1 MQTIPD
7 VLDRARTLFGDRVVS
22 DGHADQTYAET
33 YTNAERLAGTLA
45 DAGVEEGDVVAVA
58 DWNTPA
64 FLELLYAAT
73 GMGAVVYPVNLNL
86 PPEQIGYT
94 LQKSDS
100 RWLLYSE
107 DFAGIADAFP
117 GGTMAIADLDYGER
131 RPLDATEDDLGV
143 MLFTSGTTGQPKAIR
158 YRHREMVQGALSIA
172 HQLSEYDTPASLSG
186 DNTIIPG
193 IPMFHILSW
202 GSSLIGPYLGE
213 KLVLSG
219 RFDPET
225 MAGLFERE
233 DEPWTNLVPTM
244 VGQVLQTDADLGG
257 LKLATGGSAIPR
269 DLMDRLHD
277 RGVEFSTI
285 YGGTDMLA
293 ASISI
298 RTDAAREEGA
308 DYLRRV
314 THPVPFGEFRLER
327 HEGMEEDMGEIY
339 FRAPW
344 LPDGYYGD
352 PEKTANT
359 FVDGWFRT
367 GDVGRRTRDGGVM
380 VLDRLKDT
388 IKSGGEWIPSS
399 VLESVISEVPSV
411 AQVAVLGTPDEEW
424 GERPIAVVTAVEG
437 SDVDADAIREY
448 LEEQAAAG
456 RINEWWIPDAFHA
469 IDEMPLTSTGKIKKA
484 ELESE
489 VDVSTT

>member
-1 MQTIPD
+1 MQTIPA
-7 VLDRARTLFGDRVVS
+7 VLDRARTLFADRVVS
-22 DGHADQTYAET
+22 DGQAEQTYAET
-33 YTNAERLAGTLA
+33 YENAERLAGTLA
-45 DAGVEEGDVVAVA
+45 DAGVEAGDVVAVA

-64 FLELLYAAT
+64 FLELLYAVA

-117 GGTMAIADLDYGER
+117 GETMEITGLEYGER
-131 RPLDATEDDLGV
+131 RPLDAAEDDLGV

-172 HQLSEYDTPASLSG
+172 HQLAEYDTPASLSG
-186 DNTIIPG
+186 DNTVIPG

-202 GSSLIGPYLGE
+202 GSSLIAPYLGA

-233 DEPWTNLVPTM
+233 DDPWTNLVPTM
-244 VGQVLQTDADLGG
+244 VTQVLQTDADLAG

-269 DLMDRLHD
+269 DLMDRMSG

-298 RTDAAREEGA
+298 WTDVAREEGP

-314 THPVPFGEFRLER
+314 THPVPHGEFRLER
-327 HEGMEEDMGEIY
+327 RDGMDEDMGEIY

-352 PEKTANT
+352 PEKTETT

-367 GDVGRRTRDGGVM
+367 GDVGRRTEDGGVM
-380 VLDRLKDT
+380 VLDRVKDA

-399 VLESVISEVPSV
+399 VLESVISEIPSV

-424 GERPIAVVTAVEG
+424 GERPVAVVTAVDG
-437 SDVDADAIREY
+437 DVDAIRDY
-448 LEEQAAAG
+448 LEAQAEEG
-456 RINEWWIPDAFHA
+456 RINEWWIPDEFHA
-469 IDEMPLTSTGKIKKA
+469 IDEMPLTSTGKIKKTQ
-484 ELESE
+484 LGDRFGLTDS
-489 VDVSTT
+489 